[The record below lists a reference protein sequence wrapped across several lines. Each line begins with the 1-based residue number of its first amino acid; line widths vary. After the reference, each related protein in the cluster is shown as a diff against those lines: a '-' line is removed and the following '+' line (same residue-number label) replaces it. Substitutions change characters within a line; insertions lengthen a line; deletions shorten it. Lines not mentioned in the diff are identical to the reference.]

1 MREMRPHAEAVAG
14 AAVRGERRGWDMH
27 RWMEKGRRVFFPLG
41 RATTPWARIALALV
55 AAAAL
60 LAGHS
65 LDTSYPPVL

>member
-1 MREMRPHAEAVAG
+1 MRRSM
-14 AAVRGERRGWDMH
+14 ER
-27 RWMEKGRRVFFPLG
+27 GRRMLFRLG

>member
-1 MREMRPHAEAVAG
+1 
-14 AAVRGERRGWDMH
+14 MH